1 MLIVMKDK
9 PTTCILDFK
18 IVSDS
23 IMKPSTIKAMYKI
36 LLFVVICFY
45 LFVMFLFYNSYFMLQ
60 SVSNYEY
67 SNKNVLV

>member
-1 MLIVMKDK
+1 MKDNP
-9 PTTCILDFK
+9 PTCMLDLK

-36 LLFVVICFY
+36 LLFFVICFY

-67 SNKNVLV
+67 SNKNILV